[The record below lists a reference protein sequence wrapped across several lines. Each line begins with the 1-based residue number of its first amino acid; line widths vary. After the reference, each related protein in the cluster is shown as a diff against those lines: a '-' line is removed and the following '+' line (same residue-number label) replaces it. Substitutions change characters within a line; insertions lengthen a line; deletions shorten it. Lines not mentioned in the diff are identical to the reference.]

1 MGAARVNLLR
11 FLLRFLSATIIASAL
26 GYTVDQ
32 FCILWAGIHPIAAQ
46 MLGIAVWAGVLLVL
60 MAVMGRQAREWR

>member
-1 MGAARVNLLR
+1 MTSFLR
-11 FLLRFLSATIIASAL
+11 FTLLFVIATILSGAL

-32 FCILWAGIHPIAAQ
+32 FCILWADIHPIAAQ

>member
-1 MGAARVNLLR
+1 
-11 FLLRFLSATIIASAL
+11 
-26 GYTVDQ
+26 VDQ

>member
-1 MGAARVNLLR
+1 MAAVTLLR
-11 FLLRFLSATIIASAL
+11 FIPLLLIAAIISGAL

-60 MAVMGRQAREWR
+60 MAVMGRQARGWN

>member
-1 MGAARVNLLR
+1 MR
-11 FLLRFLSATIIASAL
+11 FLLSALRFVIALIIAAFI

-32 FCILWAGIHPIAAQ
+32 FCILWAQIDPNNAWC
-46 MLGIAVWAGVLLVL
+46 LGAAVWAAVLLVL